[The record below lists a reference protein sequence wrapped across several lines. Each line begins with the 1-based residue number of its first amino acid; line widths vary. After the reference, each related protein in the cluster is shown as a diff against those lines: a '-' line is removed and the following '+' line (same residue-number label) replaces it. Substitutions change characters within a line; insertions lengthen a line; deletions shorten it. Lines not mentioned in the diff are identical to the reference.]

1 MANRNKTKIMQ
12 IPRYAMMINIQ
23 PFNMDFVLNRAQRRF
38 AQRKIGGN
46 RSRLSR
52 VSPWGRQGVPDGQ

>member
-12 IPRYAMMINIQ
+12 VPRYAMMIKTE
-23 PFNMDFVLNRAQRRF
+23 PFNMSFLFNRAQRRF

-46 RSRLSR
+46 RTRLSV
-52 VSPWGRQGVPDGQ
+52 VSAWGRQGVPDGQ